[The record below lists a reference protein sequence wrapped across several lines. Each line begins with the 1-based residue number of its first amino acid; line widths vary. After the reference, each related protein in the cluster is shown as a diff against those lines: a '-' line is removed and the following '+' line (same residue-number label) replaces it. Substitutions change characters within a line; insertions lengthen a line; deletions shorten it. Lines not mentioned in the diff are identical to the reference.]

1 MMPAEDNTKLVSGL
15 KLSARLI
22 SILVIL
28 TGLAVL
34 FGWAFDIQVLKSVLP
49 NLVTMKANTALAFI
63 LAGLSLRLFSKK
75 PKHFIGRICALA
87 VALIGILTL
96 SEYLFGLNFGIDQLL
111 FKEASNAVFTSS
123 PGRMA
128 PATAFN
134 FFLSGLALLFLDT
147 QTRKGFRPSQ
157 FLILIQGLISLL
169 SFLGYLYNVKA
180 FYHFGYYTAMAVHT
194 TVLFLILFIGLLFA
208 RPDKGFMLVL
218 TSDSPGGILLRKP
231 LPIVIFTLVLLGYL
245 FLLVQRQHFYA
256 TESGLVLFVTM
267 IVVILGLIVV
277 DTSKDLYRMDR
288 ERREKEEEI
297 ISLSKFPSENPYPVL
312 RVDKDGIILYANRA
326 CNVFLDGWK
335 CDIGKYIP
343 DFFRTLISKTCSS
356 GLIMQDIEF
365 KSGERVFSFTLAP
378 IAGCTYINLYGVDIT
393 ERKRIEAEFNKANQ
407 ELKKLD
413 QLKSDFVSTV
423 SHELRTPMSIAKES
437 VSQVVEGLHG
447 KLTNDQRHFLSIS
460 LSNIDRLSRIVND
473 LLDISKIESGIKL
486 KKELI
491 NAVELAK
498 AVIFDFY
505 LKAKAKGIEIK
516 ESFSDKKIEVYVDK
530 DRIIQVFTNLIDNAI
545 KFTDKGDITI
555 AITDKKDVVECNI
568 SDTGAGISEEDIPKL
583 FAKFQQLRRP
593 DGQGEKGTG
602 LGLAISK
609 GIVELHKD
617 RIWVESVLGKGTKI
631 SFTLPKI

>member
-1 MMPAEDNTKLVSGL
+1 
-15 KLSARLI
+15 
-22 SILVIL
+22 
-28 TGLAVL
+28 
-34 FGWAFDIQVLKSVLP
+34 
-49 NLVTMKANTALAFI
+49 
-63 LAGLSLRLFSKK
+63 
-75 PKHFIGRICALA
+75 
-87 VALIGILTL
+87 
-96 SEYLFGLNFGIDQLL
+96 
-111 FKEASNAVFTSS
+111 
-123 PGRMA
+123 
-128 PATAFN
+128 
-134 FFLSGLALLFLDT
+134 
-147 QTRKGFRPSQ
+147 
-157 FLILIQGLISLL
+157 
-169 SFLGYLYNVKA
+169 
-180 FYHFGYYTAMAVHT
+180 
-194 TVLFLILFIGLLFA
+194 
-208 RPDKGFMLVL
+208 
-218 TSDSPGGILLRKP
+218 
-231 LPIVIFTLVLLGYL
+231 
-245 FLLVQRQHFYA
+245 
-256 TESGLVLFVTM
+256 
-267 IVVILGLIVV
+267 
-277 DTSKDLYRMDR
+277 
-288 ERREKEEEI
+288 
-297 ISLSKFPSENPYPVL
+297 
-312 RVDKDGIILYANRA
+312 
-326 CNVFLDGWK
+326 
-335 CDIGKYIP
+335 
-343 DFFRTLISKTCSS
+343 
-356 GLIMQDIEF
+356 
-365 KSGERVFSFTLAP
+365 
-378 IAGCTYINLYGVDIT
+378 
-393 ERKRIEAEFNKANQ
+393 
-407 ELKKLD
+407 
-413 QLKSDFVSTV
+413 
-423 SHELRTPMSIAKES
+423 MSIAKES

-530 DRIIQVFTNLIDNAI
+530 DRIIQVFSNLIDNAI